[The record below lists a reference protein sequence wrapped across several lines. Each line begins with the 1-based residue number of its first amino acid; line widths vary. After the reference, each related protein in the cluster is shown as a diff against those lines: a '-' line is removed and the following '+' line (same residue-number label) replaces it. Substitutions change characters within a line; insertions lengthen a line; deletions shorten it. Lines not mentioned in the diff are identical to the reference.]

1 MLNTPHWENELDP
14 IHKNL
19 SFGTVVFRSGAL
31 IGSKAVQDVFL
42 SLLFIWLAR
51 IDLSGYGL
59 IVLGVSATMLLSSLQ
74 SMGLDQY
81 TLRELS
87 AGEARTGPLLRR
99 MAKVKILIAGV
110 ALCSFLGFALLK
122 QWPVQQIVI
131 VFILLFSQCL
141 EGIADTF
148 FSLFRAEGQC
158 INESVCRTGPNV
170 IAALYGAACLFLH
183 LDILFFSLMFFL
195 CSSLKL
201 AAAIIGASKLCHFPL
216 QQVTDFSFGKTEI
229 RALIFISAI
238 SFMGSFYNEIQVFWL
253 KQFHAL
259 GDIAHY
265 RVAHDVTAFACG
277 VVAQLVIGAVLF
289 PQLVRTFSSKNN
301 ALFQNIVRSYLK
313 KLITF
318 GGGVALFLSLFG
330 GEFVLL
336 IYGNQ
341 YLAAE
346 PLVPL
351 FGIAALFSFI
361 NNFIIYVMLAMGE
374 EKQLCFF
381 LVIPVVISIVLG
393 PLLIAG
399 SGPMGAVG
407 SLLFCRVLLSIV
419 LITALQ
425 RKIRFLRLSEYNNVA
440 FIWAAA
446 AAVFALLGQ
455 INYLLSGILTISLYF
470 LLIWFDMRREESR
483 KDQSLEGQ

>member
-1 MLNTPHWENELDP
+1 MLNIPRWEDELDP
-14 IHKNL
+14 IHKNISL
-19 SFGTVVFRSGAL
+19 GTVVFRSAAL
-31 IGSKAVQDVFL
+31 IGSKAVQDVLL

-51 IDLSGYGL
+51 IDQSGYGL
-59 IVLGVSATMLLSSLQ
+59 IVLGVSVAMLLRSLQ

-87 AGEARTGPLLRR
+87 SGEARTSPLLRR
-99 MAKVKILIAGV
+99 MAKVKVLIAGV
-110 ALCSFLGFALLK
+110 ALCSFLVFAFLK

-148 FSLFRAEGQC
+148 FSLFRAEGQS

-170 IAALYGAACLFLH
+170 IAALYGAGCLLLH

-201 AAAIIGASKLCHFPL
+201 AAAIVGASKLCHFPL
-216 QQVTDFSFGKTEI
+216 QKVTDFSFGKTEI

-238 SFMGSFYNEIQVFWL
+238 SFLSSFYNEIQVFWL

-259 GDIAHY
+259 SDIAHY
-265 RVAHDVTAFACG
+265 RAAHDVTAFACG

-289 PQLVRTFSSKNN
+289 PQLVRAFSGKNN
-301 ALFQNIVRSYLK
+301 ALFQNIVRSYFK

-341 YLAAE
+341 YVSAE

-351 FGIAALFSFI
+351 FGMAALFSFI
-361 NNFIIYVMLAMGE
+361 NNFIMYVMLAMGE

-381 LVIPVVISIVLG
+381 LVIPVTISIVFG

-425 RKIRFLRLSEYNNVA
+425 RKIHFLRLSEYNNMA
-440 FIWAAA
+440 RIWAAA
-446 AAVFALLGQ
+446 ATVFVFLVQ
-455 INYLLSGILTISLYF
+455 INYFLSGTLAISLYF
-470 LLIWFDMRREESR
+470 LLIWFEMRRDSKR
-483 KDQSLEGQ
+483 QKP